1 MADLKLIHGLLTPS
15 ESKILLLVLDGLGG
29 LAIQPGGPTALEAA
43 STPNM
48 DQLAAEGIVGLHQP
62 VAPGITPGSGPG
74 HIGLF
79 GYDALEYQIGRGVL
93 EALGIGFDLQ
103 TDDLAA
109 RGNFCTIDSDGN
121 ITDRRAGRIA
131 TEICAELCSEL
142 RQIQIPGVE
151 IMVEAVREHRFLL
164 VLRGPDLAE
173 GVAETDPGHLGS
185 PPLEPVADRAEAE
198 RTAAIVQRF
207 IDEARIRLADHD
219 PANMVTLRGFAK
231 LPDWPM
237 FPDVFGLRA
246 VAVAQYPMYRG
257 VARLLGMS
265 SVDVGASKEDLF
277 GTLER
282 VWPDHDFAFV
292 HVKDTDKAGEDGDFD
307 SKASVLEEIDTYI
320 PRIADLD
327 PDVILITGDHSTPAA
342 LRSHSWHPVPF
353 LLRSPTCRRDQVE
366 QFGER
371 WCLQGGGG
379 LCRSEDLMPMALAHA
394 ERLAKF
400 GA

>member
-1 MADLKLIHGLLTPS
+1 MADLKLIHGLLTPF
-15 ESKILLLVLDGLGG
+15 ESKIVLLVLDGVGG
-29 LAIQPGGPTALEAA
+29 LSIQPGGPTALEAA

-48 DQLAAEGIVGLHQP
+48 DQLASEGIVGLHQP

-103 TDDLAA
+103 GDDLAA

-121 ITDRRAGRIA
+121 ITDRRAGRIP
-131 TEICAELCSEL
+131 TEVCSELCSEL
-142 RQIQIPGVE
+142 QQIQIPGVE
-151 IMVEAVREHRFLL
+151 IVVEAVREHRFLL
-164 VLRGPDLAE
+164 VLRGSGLAE

-185 PPLEPVADRAEAE
+185 PPLEPVAQRAEAE
-198 RTAAIVQRF
+198 KTAAVVQRF
-207 IDEARIRLADHD
+207 IDEARIRLAGHD

-237 FPDVFGLRA
+237 FPDVFGLRS

-257 VARLLGMS
+257 VAKLVGMDA
-265 SVDVGASKEDLF
+265 VDVGPSKEDLF
-277 GTLER
+277 SALER
-282 VWPDHDFAFV
+282 AWPDYDFSFV

-307 SKASVLEEIDTYI
+307 GKVSVLEEIDTYI
-320 PRIADLD
+320 PRIVELN

-353 LLRSPTCRRDQVE
+353 LLRSPTCRRDGVE
-366 QFGER
+366 RFGER
-371 WCLQGGGG
+371 WCLGGGGG
-379 LCRSEDLMPMALAHA
+379 LCRSDDLMPLALAHA